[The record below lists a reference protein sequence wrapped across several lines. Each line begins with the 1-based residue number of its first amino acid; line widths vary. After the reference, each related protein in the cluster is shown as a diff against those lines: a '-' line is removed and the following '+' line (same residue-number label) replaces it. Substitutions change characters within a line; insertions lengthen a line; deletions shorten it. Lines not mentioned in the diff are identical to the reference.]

1 MGRCQKIYQRA
12 RASPANLRFEE
23 ACRLAECFGFQFARQ
38 RGTSHRIYK
47 YPGWVGLLNFQSVN
61 GEAKDY
67 QVKQLLDAVEEL
79 SLALDSDDLE

>member
-1 MGRCQKIYQRA
+1 MGKCQKIYARA

-23 ACRLAECFGFQFARQ
+23 ACRLAECFGFQFVRQ

-47 YPGWVGLLNFQSVN
+47 YPGWTGLLNFQSVH

-67 QVKQLLDAVEEL
+67 QVKQLLEAIDDL
-79 SLALDSDDLE
+79 SLALDSNDLE

>member
-1 MGRCQKIYQRA
+1 MGRCRKIYERA

-47 YPGWVGLLNFQSVN
+47 YPGWVGLLNFQSEN
-61 GEAKDY
+61 GEAKSY
-67 QVKQLLDAVEEL
+67 QVKQLLEAVEEL
-79 SLALDSDDLE
+79 SLVLGPNDLE

>member
-1 MGRCQKIYQRA
+1 LG
-12 RASPANLRFEE
+12 
-23 ACRLAECFGFQFARQ
+23 GVVDFQ
-38 RGTSHRIYK
+38 T
-47 YPGWVGLLNFQSVN
+47 VN

>member
-1 MGRCQKIYQRA
+1 MKEPGRLPRTCGLKKHVGWR
-12 RASPANLRFEE
+12 SGFE
-23 ACRLAECFGFQFARQ
+23 FARQ

-47 YPGWVGLLNFQSVN
+47 YPGWVGLLNFQNVN

-67 QVKQLLDAVEEL
+67 QVKQLLEAVEEL

>member
-1 MGRCQKIYQRA
+1 MGRCQKIYERA

-23 ACRLAECFGFQFARQ
+23 ACRLAECFGFRFVRQ

-47 YPGWVGLLNFQSVN
+47 YPGWVGLLNFQTVN

-67 QVKQLLDAVEEL
+67 QVKQLLDAAEEL
-79 SLALDSDDLE
+79 SLALDSENLE